1 MLRYVELGGAV
12 VENVPASISP
22 AMEIGLLGLS
32 FFNHFHYSIDTAAG
46 VLTLVP
52 NDLAESG
59 AIRGGR
65 SEAQWR
71 AEYQNLRARIEAVDL
86 EYAAKSASK
95 SRERERLE
103 AQRAELLG
111 ELSLLDGEADMAR
124 VPMGWR
130 E

>member
-1 MLRYVELGGAV
+1 
-12 VENVPASISP
+12 
-22 AMEIGLLGLS
+22 MEVGLLGLS
-32 FFNHFHYSIDTAAG
+32 FFNHFTYNVDAAAG

-71 AEYQNLRARIEAVDL
+71 AEYQDLRGRLERIEQ
-86 EYAAKSASK
+86 ESAAKSTSK
-95 SRERERLE
+95 ARAQEKLEDERGALL
-103 AQRAELLG
+103 AELAQ
-111 ELSLLDGEADMAR
+111 LDGEADLAR
-124 VPMGWR
+124 VPMSWR